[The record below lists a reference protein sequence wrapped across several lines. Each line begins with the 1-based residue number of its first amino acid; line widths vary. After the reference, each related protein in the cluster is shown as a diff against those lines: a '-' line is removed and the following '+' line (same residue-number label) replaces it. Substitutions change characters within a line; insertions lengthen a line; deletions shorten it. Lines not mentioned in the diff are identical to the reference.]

1 MLIRKNTK
9 TFKTILEIVTAC
21 KDRPDREKLIRLYIT
36 KAGNSIEDRISVEGI
51 QGDAALFYDLNYH
64 SVLSNLESSER
75 QLHQSDEIPGIYF
88 FHSTSNKV
96 WDETPFEFDEAIK
109 KEFASLPDLPVVRKK
124 SKTEKYV
131 FPDPKVKPEPT
142 ARKSEMAP
150 TKKEKAAV
158 KKAPKAVDK
167 GPRQPDYKL
176 KHKIEFTDL
185 DKVIFRN
192 PQVTK
197 KDVLDYYHKI
207 SEHILPYLKDRPLS
221 IQSSKGSRTAEF
233 KTLSDFP
240 EHVELPDWLQTTAAK
255 KGEESML
262 LCNDKSH
269 LLFYVE
275 MGGVQF
281 DCSHSKT
288 KSPGTPDYIVIKFD
302 CDSEFKKT
310 IDVTVAARAILS
322 GLQLPSFVKSDGQSA
337 LHIYIPLDNKSK
349 FEASKAAAEYI
360 CKLLRLKI
368 PDLVS
373 LHGSN
378 DHSYGKVTL
387 NYMLNKEGESLIVPY
402 SLVSGESP
410 TVATPLLW
418 DEVEDGLQ
426 LEDFNHE
433 TILKRLK
440 QDPFENLFK
449 KKVNAEA
456 LVERMEDNY
465 GFLF

>member
-36 KAGNSIEDRISVEGI
+36 KAGNSIADRISVEGI
-51 QGDAALFYDLNYH
+51 QGDSALFYDLNYH

-109 KEFASLPDLPVVRKK
+109 KEFASLSDLPVVRKK

-131 FPDPKVKPEPT
+131 FPDPKVKPEPK

-150 TKKEKAAV
+150 TRKEKAVA
-158 KKAPKAVDK
+158 KKSPKAVDK

-176 KHKIEFTDL
+176 KRKIAFTDL

-197 KDVLDYYHKI
+197 KDVLDYYNKI
-207 SEHILPYLKDRPLS
+207 AEYILPYLKDRPLS
-221 IQSSKGSRTAEF
+221 IHSSKGSRTAGF
-233 KTLSDFP
+233 KTSSDFP
-240 EHVELPDWLQTTAAK
+240 EHVQLPDWLQTAAAK
-255 KGEESML
+255 KGQESML

-281 DCSHSKT
+281 DCAHSRT
-288 KSPGTPDYIVIKFD
+288 KSLATPDYIVVKLE
-302 CDSEFKKT
+302 CDSEFKKIIEGT
-310 IDVTVAARAILS
+310 LGAKEILS
-322 GLQLPSFVKSDGQSA
+322 GLHLPSFVKTDGQSG
-337 LHIYIPLDNKSK
+337 LHIYIPLDSKSK

-373 LHGSN
+373 LHGSD

-387 NYMLNKEGESLIVPY
+387 HYMLNQEGESLIAPY
-402 SLVSGESP
+402 SLVAGESP

-418 DEVEDGLQ
+418 EEVKEGLQ
-426 LEDFNHE
+426 LEDFHYE
-433 TILKRLK
+433 TIFKRLK
-440 QDPFENLFK
+440 QDPFENLIK
-449 KKVNAEA
+449 KKVNAEG
-456 LVERMEDNY
+456 LVQKMEENY